1 MSGKDALGP
10 HLVPGSLSWFLSFSP
25 SLHLPL
31 SFFYLFSVYIGRDN
45 MCEKTSYMFLQK
57 ELPVCLNWYMQSF
70 LELLEYA
77 NKSPEDPQVL
87 DNFLQVLI
95 KVRNKHNDVAPTMAQ
110 GVIEY
115 KEKFGFDPF
124 INSNTQYFLD
134 RFHTNCNSFH
144 VLINQHT
151 LLFGGD
157 TNPAYLK
164 HIGNIDPTCNVT
176 GVVKDVYGTAKM
188 LCEPY
193 YLVAPELEVEEFSA
207 KAPNTSNQVVYV
219 PSHLFLVLFE
229 LFKNSTR
236 TTVKPYEDRKE
247 AGPLAGFGY
256 DLPISCLY
264 ARYFQG
270 DLKCYSMEGALS
282 SEAFERLP
290 AFNKSTWRHYK
301 STAEADDW
309 SSPSSEP
316 RDASKYKAKQDK
328 MKAHRTL

>member
-1 MSGKDALGP
+1 MPEVNLLLEDLLNHHSVG
-10 HLVPGSLSWFLSFSP
+10 LVQS
-25 SLHLPL
+25 
-31 SFFYLFSVYIGRDN
+31 
-45 MCEKTSYMFLQK
+45 
-57 ELPVCLNWYMQSF
+57 WYMQSF

-124 INSNTQYFLD
+124 INGNTQYFLD

-247 AGPLAGFGY
+247 GTQL
-256 DLPISCLY
+256 
-264 ARYFQG
+264 
-270 DLKCYSMEGALS
+270 LKPWL
-282 SEAFERLP
+282 L
-290 AFNKSTWRHYK
+290 
-301 STAEADDW
+301 
-309 SSPSSEP
+309 
-316 RDASKYKAKQDK
+316 
-328 MKAHRTL
+328 L